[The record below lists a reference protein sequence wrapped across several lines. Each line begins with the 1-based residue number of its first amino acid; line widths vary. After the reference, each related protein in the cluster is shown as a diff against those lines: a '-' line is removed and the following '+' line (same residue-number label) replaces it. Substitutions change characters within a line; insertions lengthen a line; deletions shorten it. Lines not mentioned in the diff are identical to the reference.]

1 MKNCGLYI
9 HIPFC
14 EQKCFYCSFVIAVG
28 QEHRM
33 EEYVECVCAEML
45 VYRGVDIQTVYVG
58 GGTPGF
64 LKAEQLKKI
73 FDRVQYNF
81 SLHSQAEVTLEANPQ
96 DLDSK
101 KVKIIVDLGIHRL
114 SMGAQSFH
122 DDKLRYLGRKH
133 TAQTILDAFDRAR
146 KAGFKNINLDLMY
159 GFPNQTMSE
168 LEKDVRAIT
177 SLGAEHISLYTLT
190 IEHNSRFFTKNLQL
204 PESDIQVE
212 QYTFVKEF
220 MENKGYEQYEVSNF
234 SKKGFES
241 KHNLN
246 YWRGGEYIGL
256 GIAAHSYMNGKRFWN
271 ISKLPEYIQRLK
283 NSQSP
288 QEESKSLSVSEQ
300 FMDAFLFGLRMNE
313 GVNVEK
319 LEKRF
324 DFQLD
329 EARRGVLHQM
339 VEHHLMIK
347 DESLLRV
354 TDQGRLVLDEICA
367 RLV

>member
-33 EEYVECVCAEML
+33 EEYAESLCAEML
-45 VYRGVDIQTVYVG
+45 VYQGVDIQTVYLG

-64 LKAEQLKKI
+64 LKPEQLKKI
-73 FDRVQYNF
+73 FDCIHRHF
-81 SLHSQAEVTLEANPQ
+81 SLHPQVEITLEANPQ
-96 DLDSK
+96 DLDSMK
-101 KVKIIVDLGIHRL
+101 AKTIFDLGVNRL
-114 SMGAQSFH
+114 SIGAQSFH

-133 TAQTILDAFDRAR
+133 TARNIQDAFDRAR
-146 KAGFKNINLDLMY
+146 KAGIQNINLDLMY

-168 LEKDVRAIT
+168 LEKDVNAIT

-204 PESDIQVE
+204 PDSEIQVE
-212 QYTFVKEF
+212 QYAFVKEF
-220 MENKGYEQYEVSNF
+220 MEKKGYGQYEISNF
-234 SKKGFES
+234 SRKGFES
-241 KHNLN
+241 RHNLN

-256 GIAAHSYMNGKRFWN
+256 GIAAHSYIDGKRGWN
-271 ISKLPEYIQRLK
+271 ISKLPDYIKRLK
-283 NSQSP
+283 NGQSP
-288 QEESKSLSVSEQ
+288 QEESKRLSVLEQ

-313 GVNVEK
+313 GVDVEK

-324 DFQLD
+324 NVQLD
-329 EARRGVLHQM
+329 EARKNILHQM
-339 VEHHLMIK
+339 LEHRLIVQ
-347 DESLLRV
+347 DESWLRV

-367 RLV
+367 RLI